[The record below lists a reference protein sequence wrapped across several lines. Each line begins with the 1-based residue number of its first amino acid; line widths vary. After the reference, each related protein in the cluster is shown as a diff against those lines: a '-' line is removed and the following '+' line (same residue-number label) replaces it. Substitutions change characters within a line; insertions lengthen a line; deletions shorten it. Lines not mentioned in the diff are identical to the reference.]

1 MAQPIKL
8 REDRLQWR
16 AVEGETIAVDL
27 ESSNYLAF
35 NPSATDLWPLLL
47 EGTTED
53 ALVDRLVETFAIP
66 REQAATDVRAFLD
79 TLAANGLLDG

>member
-8 REDRLQWR
+8 RDERLQWR

-35 NPSATDLWPLLL
+35 NPTATELWQLLL
-47 EGTTED
+47 DGTTED
-53 ALVDRLVETFAIP
+53 ALIGRLVELYGIP